1 MSTINSAPELKNK
14 ITISWALLIGIVL
27 GCISVT
33 FFVTNFYLTTSTI
46 ESRMDKRYI
55 RTEAKIKN
63 LDERVKK
70 LEE

>member
-1 MSTINSAPELKNK
+1 MSTINQAPELKNK
-14 ITISWALLIGIVL
+14 VTISWALLIGIV
-27 GCISVT
+27 ISAIAVT

-55 RTEAKIKN
+55 RHGNAIKDLN
-63 LDERVKK
+63 ERVKK